1 MTTERRPPRPDRAAG
16 RAKMQEVYN
25 FTVDPDDVPGD
36 FTAYTVD
43 TLFGDVWC
51 RPGLS
56 VYERRLMTIG
66 VLAALGRAELLDV
79 QFQSALDKEE
89 LTVDQC
95 REIVI
100 HLAHYIGWPLA
111 TVVSGSAEAVIARH
125 AKEDGK

>member
-1 MTTERRPPRPDRAAG
+1 MSTERRPPQPDRAAG
-16 RAKMQEVYN
+16 MAKMREVYN
-25 FTVDPDDVPGD
+25 FTLDPDDVAGD
-36 FTAYTVD
+36 FVAYTVD
-43 TLFGDVWC
+43 NLFGDVWC

-56 VYERRLMTIG
+56 VYERRLVTIG
-66 VLAALGRAELLDV
+66 VLAALGRGELLDV